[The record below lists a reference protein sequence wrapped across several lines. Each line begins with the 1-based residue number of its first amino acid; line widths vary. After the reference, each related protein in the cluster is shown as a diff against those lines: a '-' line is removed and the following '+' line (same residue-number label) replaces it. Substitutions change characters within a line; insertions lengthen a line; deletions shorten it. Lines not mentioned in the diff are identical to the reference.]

1 MVLDLRSHPPLGS
14 SDHVVLTFTLRCYAE
29 VEQVTTLKP
38 ALHRGDYGAMVQMAR
53 EATWPVSDGCTVDQ
67 HYRAFQ
73 EVLDGICERGIPRQH
88 PGGRKRNLYMTREA
102 LTLQNQSIRSCLG
115 RSVKISMKCMVRME
129 TKQDKFENRVLIDHH
144 FHYLDIQAIESKHPN
159 EFCLVVNDKRYTFI
173 PADERHNE
181 IDAMIT
187 NLGVSIKNVFP
198 TVPLS
203 HIVRKVEVVPAR
215 RLQKLHE
222 VARLVEAR
230 EPVPCGGFSTQ
241 YACMCDYH
249 NLPYRDEVAWDVD
262 TIYLSHDSRE
272 LSLQDFDHLDPKD
285 LVPIISALEYNT
297 WFTKLRISHL
307 RLSHEAAERLLHVL
321 KKSVSLEEVYLDNT
335 GLKADYAS
343 KLSMALLAN
352 SSSLLTVLDVS
363 HNPIEDKGASHLT
376 GPVGR
381 AAKGLRQLAFSHCG
395 LTAKGVNHLCHALSL
410 NRTMATTLTTLDL
423 SGNNMKE
430 EVTNLYNFLA
440 QPNAV
445 QSLNV
450 SSCDLLLDSI
460 FGALLRGCTQNLSRL
475 DISKNVFN
483 TKKSKDIP
491 PSFKQFFTSTIALKY
506 LNCSGCRMPLE
517 ALKNL
522 LLGLACNEST
532 EDVELDL
539 SSNGLGST
547 GAHVLES
554 CIHGVKCVS
563 SLDISEN
570 GLEQDL
576 SGVVTAVSRNKS
588 VRTLKMGRNLVNIK
602 SKHVHHVVEAVVQ
615 MIQEDDCMVEVLHLN
630 DSRLKSDLYSL
641 LNALGSNSC
650 LQTLDISGNLM
661 GDTGARLLS
670 KALQINCRL
679 RQICLD
685 RNGISLQGL
694 SDIAYGLQC
703 NYTLKYIPAPLHDL
717 TPCMK
722 LSPERTEAVW
732 RRLQDLLHRNTA
744 PRGRPSGQAFRLQQG
759 LLLSSAQQMLDRLVA
774 QIREQVR
781 TLREAGGAATEAE
794 RPPEQAIAR
803 AEAVC
808 GDAQRCKQSE
818 SVTRPA
824 AGGADGA
831 TKVAESPAW
840 EPVVDFWGSAVAGD
854 DDDMPAVRTKRNWKQ
869 EEEEC
874 EEEKKEETVVE
885 EEIKKKKESEEKTV
899 KEEKDNDAMAEIRPR
914 KVPPGV
920 PAGFMGELM
929 SQLRKSRTEGDVL
942 VGKKKARKH
951 HRVEVDDTGKMKMK
965 KLKRR
970 MPKLQCDHGFCDK
983 LMSRLHAV
991 VTEREA
997 AGSPVELRLSQV
1009 AEELHT
1015 VIAEHIEG
1023 TVDRMLDTAEAECPH
1038 VLVSSVREAVRA
1050 TGAERLRLALPSEKV
1065 GAGLQRAGSELAERV
1080 NELHLNVAGQ
1090 VSDRIVD
1097 EVIESLTRSYQ
1108 ELTGDVTR
1116 RRACTPD
1123 VLKSHPRLSGD
1134 VDSVGGGGE
1143 SSRSREDVTS
1153 EQSSDLSPP
1162 ATPQLH
1168 AKKLNLQGRKT
1179 RPKSVVA
1186 DSVEGV
1192 SADHFP
1198 DLLPSLEDTEEEIDT
1213 VSELPAP
1220 AHQLRHLG
1228 KARPRRAK
1236 SRAPTRPVV
1245 GEEGAGLDSGLDAF
1259 FPPARSLPSS
1269 PLTSPDSESRQ
1280 LMTTS
1285 ADNTPHLGL
1294 DRTRRSSAL
1303 RDDESQRDRK
1313 SSGGAGSG
1321 GGVKKGISSVF
1332 SKLAADRVARSREDR
1347 DGDGGRSSGR
1357 KGAGADTTADSDSSA
1372 GSGSA
1377 DSFLNHLLS
1386 PVVVPP
1392 PGEGDSTVE
1401 PAALRRPAGLG
1412 GSDLL
1417 AEMRAKQEKRA
1428 SLTPKHTPEELEER
1442 SPLQEVKGRAAAL
1455 AAAAAIKSPP
1465 AAPHGPPSISPK
1477 PSLASKPKQASPLP
1491 GQGRPP
1497 PLPPGPKP
1505 RPRSMAART
1514 EHRHSGGGSVSSGE
1528 AEDAGVAASPP
1539 AVASVLCSLYRCLTS
1554 LMESS
1559 VDGPPPVAALNP
1571 DAAAAGAVPVSPVP
1585 KLVLDPSFSLDD
1597 VINV

>member
-1 MVLDLRSHPPLGS
+1 MSIRS
-14 SDHVVLTFTLRCYAE
+14 VLTRDLNE
-29 VEQVTTLKP
+29 
-38 ALHRGDYGAMVQMAR
+38 
-53 EATWPVSDGCTVDQ
+53 
-67 HYRAFQ
+67 
-73 EVLDGICERGIPRQH
+73 
-88 PGGRKRNLYMTREA
+88 
-102 LTLQNQSIRSCLG
+102 SIRSCLG

-129 TKQDKFENRVLIDHH
+129 TKQDKFENRVLAFSACRLFIMTAKVPSRIDHH

-363 HNPIEDKGASHLT
+363 HNPIEDKGVSHFVPAIAKLAETPPGASHLT

-588 VRTLKMGRNLVNIK
+588 VRTLKMGRNLINIK

-808 GDAQRCKQSE
+808 GDAQRCKQ
-818 SVTRPA
+818 
-824 AGGADGA
+824 
-831 TKVAESPAW
+831 
-840 EPVVDFWGSAVAGD
+840 
-854 DDDMPAVRTKRNWKQ
+854 
-869 EEEEC
+869 
-874 EEEKKEETVVE
+874 
-885 EEIKKKKESEEKTV
+885 
-899 KEEKDNDAMAEIRPR
+899 
-914 KVPPGV
+914 
-920 PAGFMGELM
+920 
-929 SQLRKSRTEGDVL
+929 
-942 VGKKKARKH
+942 
-951 HRVEVDDTGKMKMK
+951 
-965 KLKRR
+965 
-970 MPKLQCDHGFCDK
+970 

-1179 RPKSVVA
+1179 RPKSVV

-1303 RDDESQRDRK
+1303 RDDEAQRDRK
-1313 SSGGAGSG
+1313 SSGSAGSG

-1347 DGDGGRSSGR
+1347 DGDGGKSGR
-1357 KGAGADTTADSDSSA
+1357 KGAGADTLADSDSSA

-1528 AEDAGVAASPP
+1528 ADDAAGAASPP
-1539 AVASVLCSLYRCLTS
+1539 AVDSGPESWNSRPVDPAPAVTDGAPDGSTGSPSVQRPRRPLTTAELQS

-1571 DAAAAGAVPVSPVP
+1571 DAAAAGAVPASPVP